1 MKRLL
6 SLLLCLC
13 LTAGLS
19 LPATAEDAAL
29 ITLSETD
36 AAWSVEGVTLRDS
49 VLTISRA
56 GSYTLTGTLTGQ
68 LAVALES
75 AGDVTLTLR
84 DLSITCA
91 DGPALLIT
99 GAEDAYLVLEG
110 ENRLVSGEPVEITRD
125 TAAGE
130 DASGAALQ
138 AKCDLHIDGTG
149 TLFIGGYL
157 HQGIRT
163 SKDLSLDGGT
173 LTIEAVGSGIRC
185 KDKLRVSG
193 SSVTITSG
201 GDGIHAATEAT
212 DTEEADGDAVIS
224 GGTLT
229 ITALGDAIQSETS
242 LTVSGGTLS
251 ALTGGGSAQAVTTY
265 SSDRGRGFDFGF
277 RWDMDTAAD
286 DTPSTKGLKAGTDL
300 TITGGTITLDCLD
313 DALHAGGTIAI
324 SGGALTLSSGDDGVH
339 SDGALTISGG
349 TLDVLTSYE
358 GLEGNVI
365 TVEDGIISVVSSD
378 DGLNA
383 SGGTASA
390 FGGFAMG
397 GKGGRGPL
405 GGFGAPGDGGDPG
418 AGMGAEPTD
427 SGAAFPS
434 LVISG
439 GTLRVNAQGDGLDSN
454 GNLLV
459 SGGLVLVDGPSS
471 SGNGALDAGTESGGT
486 LSVTG
491 GTVLAIGAGG
501 MAEAFGSGST
511 QPFLVISASWQAG
524 DELVFTAADG
534 TELLRHTAAKSGQS
548 IVFSCPGL
556 QEGDAVTVTVGSGST
571 TATAGFS
578 GAGAGR
584 GGFGGGS
591 GGRKG
596 W

>member
-19 LPATAEDAAL
+19 LPASAEDAAL

-36 AAWSVEGVTLRDS
+36 AAWSVEGVTLRNG

-84 DLSITCA
+84 DLSVTCA

-185 KDKLRVSG
+185 KDKLRVG
-193 SSVTITSG
+193 GGSVTITSG
-201 GDGIHAATEAT
+201 GDGIHAAT
-212 DTEEADGDAVIS
+212 DTEEADGDAVVS

-265 SSDRGRGFDFGF
+265 GSDRNRGFDFGF
-277 RWDMDTAAD
+277 RWDMDTASD
-286 DTPSTKGLKAGTDL
+286 DTPSTKGLKAETDL
-300 TITGGTITLDCLD
+300 TITGGAITLDCLD

-324 SGGALTLSSGDDGVH
+324 SGGVLTLSSGDDGVH
-339 SDGALTISGG
+339 SDGALILSGG

-365 TVEDGIISVVSSD
+365 TVEDGVISVVSSD

-397 GKGGRGPL
+397 GKGGRNPM
-405 GGFGAPGDGGDPG
+405 GGFGGDPG
-418 AGMGAEPTD
+418 TGTGAELTD
-427 SGAAFPS
+427 DEATFPG

-491 GTVLAIGAGG
+491 GTVLAIGAWG
-501 MAEAFGSGST
+501 MMEAFGSGST
-511 QPFLVISASWQAG
+511 QPFLVVSASWQAG

-578 GAGAGR
+578 GGSSGR